1 MDPFAIGSQHPA
13 DVGAPDLGGHSLPE
27 RRRRSWRSASPTSA
41 QQTVPPDEIIVV
53 DGYSTDNTAAVAA
66 AAGARV
72 VHPALPGIFPATAA
86 GFDAVQ
92 NGIIARLDA
101 DSIPPHDWIDRIGR
115 HFESAPTL
123 TAVTGPGVFYGGNRV
138 IRWVAARLYIGGYFT
153 FVGLLLGHPP
163 LFGSNFA
170 IRREAWERVRDRVNS
185 HRDDIHDDLD
195 LSYHLE
201 PDMLVR
207 YDRGLRVGVSARPLV
222 VVGRARAAPG
232 DGVPHVPRSTSVR
245 SARSPRLR
253 RRRRWRKQADARGL
267 ARPRR

>member
-13 DVGAPDLGGHSLPE
+13 DEAPRISVVIPCRNDASLLAQCLADLG
-27 RRRRSWRSASPTSA
+27 

-53 DGYSTDNTAAVAA
+53 DGYSTDNTAEVAA

-72 VHPALPGIFPATAA
+72 VHPDLPGIFPATAA
-86 GFDAVQ
+86 GFDAVR

-101 DSIPPHDWIDRIGR
+101 DSRPPHDWIERIGR

-123 TAVTGPGVFYGGNRV
+123 TAVTGPGVFYGENRV
-138 IRWVAARLYIGGYFT
+138 IRWVAARFYIGGYFT

-170 IRREAWERVRDRVNS
+170 IRREAWERLRNRVNS
-185 HRDDIHDDLD
+185 HREDIHDDLD

-207 YDRGLRVGVSARPLV
+207 LDRSLRVGVSARPLASWGAL
-222 VVGRARAAPG
+222 GRRLAMAYRTFRVDFGEERPL
-232 DGVPHVPRSTSVR
+232 
-245 SARSPRLR
+245 PRLR
-253 RRRRWRKQADARGL
+253 RRRRWRKRADARGL